1 MLKNT
6 GYSLARQKVMK
17 TTTVSYKN
25 KKRIERPESEQFRF
39 EGTHEPLIDKQ
50 TWEIVQDIRKH
61 KRRRTNFDE
70 QDMFSGLVYCSD
82 CGGTMVLHRSHT
94 MDSSKNCFMCSTY
107 KKKGKDVCSTHY
119 ILEADLNA
127 IVLDDLRRI
136 THFARQNERRFAEY
150 IGMKRTKEAQKEIRG
165 LEKQIAAMT
174 KRQSELMS
182 LFKRLYEDI

>member
-1 MLKNT
+1 
-6 GYSLARQKVMK
+6 
-17 TTTVSYKN
+17 
-25 KKRIERPESEQFRF
+25 
-39 EGTHEPLIDKQ
+39 
-50 TWEIVQDIRKH
+50 
-61 KRRRTNFDE
+61 
-70 QDMFSGLVYCSD
+70 
-82 CGGTMVLHRSHT
+82 
-94 MDSSKNCFMCSTY
+94 MCSTY